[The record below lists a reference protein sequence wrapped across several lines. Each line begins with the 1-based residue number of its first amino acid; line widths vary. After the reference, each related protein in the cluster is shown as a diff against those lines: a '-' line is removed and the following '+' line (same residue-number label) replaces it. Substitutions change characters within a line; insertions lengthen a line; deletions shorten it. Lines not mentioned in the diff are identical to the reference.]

1 MRLRSIDFPVVC
13 PDRSAAFQQ
22 LISNDIRNFAP
33 RQLTDELDYGK
44 CKTLCSRFKL
54 VFQFDPSSIRNSQS
68 AIRNSMLRPRFKL
81 WFQFDPSSI
90 RNPQFNASSSLQA
103 LVSIRPF
110 FNPQFAFRNPQFNA
124 AIGNSNNIREGLLRL
139 AEIPDAQEE
148 KEGDNRH

>member
-44 CKTLCSRFKL
+44 CKTLCSRFKFFFQSIR
-54 VFQFDPSSIRNSQS
+54 FQFAIRNSPSAIRHPQFAIRNSMPSTLLQFAIRNSPSAIQCFRPSSIRNSQS
-68 AIRNSMLRPRFKL
+68 
-81 WFQFDPSSI
+81 
-90 RNPQFNASSSLQA
+90 
-103 LVSIRPF
+103 
-110 FNPQFAFRNPQFNA
+110 

>member
-1 MRLRSIDFPVVC
+1 ME
-13 PDRSAAFQQ
+13 SAKRFVLASSSFFNQSD
-22 LISNDIRNFAP
+22 SNPQFA
-33 RQLTDELDYGK
+33 
-44 CKTLCSRFKL
+44 
-54 VFQFDPSSIRNSQS
+54 V
-68 AIRNSMLRPRFKL
+68 
-81 WFQFDPSSI
+81 